1 MLGRLEPCI
10 NAGVFGAPFWAW
22 PAMEESLVGLRQRSV
37 SFAINRTTANASTV
51 SVVAM
56 TLVMAVVDFHFW
68 HVVVIMMVRSTSLSG
83 CCTLM

>member
-1 MLGRLEPCI
+1 
-10 NAGVFGAPFWAW
+10 
-22 PAMEESLVGLRQRSV
+22 LRQRSV